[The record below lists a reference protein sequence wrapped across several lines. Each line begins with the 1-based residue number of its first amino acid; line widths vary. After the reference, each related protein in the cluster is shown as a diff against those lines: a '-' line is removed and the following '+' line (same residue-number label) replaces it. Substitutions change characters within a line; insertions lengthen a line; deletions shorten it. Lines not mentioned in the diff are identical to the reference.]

1 MSNYTIQVTD
11 IEGYEVYALELDFKR
26 AAISHAKLMARDLE
40 LVAAGASKVEVIDET
55 GYCVYDE
62 VCGSVTA

>member
-1 MSNYTIQVTD
+1 
-11 IEGYEVYALELDFKR
+11 
-26 AAISHAKLMARDLE
+26 MARDLE